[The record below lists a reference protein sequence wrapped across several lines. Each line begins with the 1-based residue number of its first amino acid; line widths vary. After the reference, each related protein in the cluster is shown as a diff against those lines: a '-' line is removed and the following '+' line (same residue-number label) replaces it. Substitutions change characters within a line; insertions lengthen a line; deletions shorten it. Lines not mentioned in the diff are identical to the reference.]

1 MTKIQGRNTPRSHCE
16 RNTRMQEQNF
26 PNVGSRY
33 VVYSLLF
40 PLQCRGIPSYSPN
53 TTKRRWSEVQVT
65 SLRQTERDSVSE
77 VEMDC
82 KNLGCRKGV
91 GSCGWLW
98 HLGWNGA
105 GLTEQNWSLW
115 LTTVIIG
122 SQRDINAEKSEHLK
136 ELYGVIAKLEKYG
149 LEPTTPSSPGI
160 VRKSELTIEADEA
173 RFRAMEADL
182 TAARTRLVLAG
193 WVPGESRVEV

>member
-40 PLQCRGIPSYSPN
+40 PLQCRRIPSYSPN
-53 TTKRRWSEVQVT
+53 TTKRRWSDVQVT
-65 SLRQTERDSVSE
+65 PLRQTERDSVSE

-91 GSCGWLW
+91 GACGWLW
-98 HLGWNGA
+98 HLGWDGA
-105 GLTEQNWSLW
+105 GSTEQNWSLW

-122 SQRDINAEKSEHLK
+122 FPKGHKRRKVRAFEGPLRGNREAWEVRFGADNTIVARHSSEVRVDRRGGWG
-136 ELYGVIAKLEKYG
+136 EVSG
-149 LEPTTPSSPGI
+149 LGGRPHRGKNKVGSSGLDTWG
-160 VRKSELTIEADEA
+160 K
-173 RFRAMEADL
+173 
-182 TAARTRLVLAG
+182 
-193 WVPGESRVEV
+193 